1 MRKIREIIL
10 HCSDSN
16 IENHDD
22 ISVIRKWH
30 VEERGWN
37 DVGYHYFITSKG
49 VIQQGRDLDIA
60 GAHCKNHNQ
69 QSIGI
74 CLHGKLLE
82 DFNQAQKLTLYRLL
96 RSLVTLF
103 PDVTIHGHNEFS
115 DKLCPVFDVEPF
127 KHV

>member
-16 IENHDD
+16 IKNHND

-30 VEERGWN
+30 LERGFN
-37 DVGYHYFITSKG
+37 DVGYHFFIKSCG
-49 VIQQGRDLDIA
+49 QIQNGRDLDII
-60 GAHCKNHNQ
+60 GAHCKGHNE

-74 CLHGKLLE
+74 CLHGKFAG
-82 DFNQAQKLTLYRLL
+82 DFTREQKTSLYHLIKGLTLI
-96 RSLVTLF
+96 F

-115 DKLCPVFDVEPF
+115 DKKCPVFDVEPF
-127 KHV
+127 KYI